1 MKKRED
7 PSQPVKP
14 SSAVALFFKD
24 TQAKVKAQN
33 PNATFEE
40 LLQIMF
46 STWDELGVEQKQRY
60 KRRKKRAKE
69 KYMKQLTAYRASL
82 VSQSPPSQASRP
94 GLSPNLHQIQP
105 QLQAL
110 SSRGTVPRADVPHQ
124 RGLSLSSVAA
134 ASTPPLQISLP
145 LHSQAH
151 LGGLHSPHHQ
161 QPSGHAMGM
170 THHPAMTQEI
180 HKMDE
185 SRSTDENS
193 PEGLNCCHLMD
204 PEDSFSSLPTFVPET
219 PRRRLR
225 KRSRPCSLTEQFI
238 AEAVVGSPLPAVS
251 GGKRR
256 RLSLRRANTTLT
268 DGRLAVRERPSSD
281 SLSFLTPEERR
292 WLNSENNPTES
303 IGDYIVISD
312 DEEARESSQQLRE
325 DEALARLLQIRF
337 NVEQLEETHRLR
349 QQNSHMVFPQPEP
362 RFFPF
367 VAPLVDFPE
376 DIFGHHSQREQR
388 WMGNDH
394 LDLSD
399 NHQGHDYEALL
410 ELEEHQGAVVSR
422 KLTREQIER
431 FPSKNFQSSAA
442 DGRTQC
448 QICICDYS
456 DGEKLRTLPCFHDYH
471 VKCIDRWLKD
481 NLTCP
486 ICRVNLTDVSL

>member
-170 THHPAMTQEI
+170 THHPAMTQTSAEEEVETLQPDGAI
-180 HKMDE
+180 HCGKFLLVPLP
-185 SRSTDENS
+185 TV
-193 PEGLNCCHLMD
+193 
-204 PEDSFSSLPTFVPET
+204 SSL
-219 PRRRLR
+219 
-225 KRSRPCSLTEQFI
+225 SLCCAVCRQ
-238 AEAVVGSPLPAVS
+238 EAVVGSPLPAVS